1 MNIILLLKTDNSIKN
16 CFSYRFREVIGSQ
29 FSGKR
34 NYQQVTNRTLF
45 ILETIEKGG
54 WKVGCNDVTHPL

>member
-1 MNIILLLKTDNSIKN
+1 MVMNIILLLKTDNNIKN
-16 CFSYRFREVIGSQ
+16 WFSYRFREVIGSQ

-45 ILETIEKGG
+45 ILETIE
-54 WKVGCNDVTHPL
+54 